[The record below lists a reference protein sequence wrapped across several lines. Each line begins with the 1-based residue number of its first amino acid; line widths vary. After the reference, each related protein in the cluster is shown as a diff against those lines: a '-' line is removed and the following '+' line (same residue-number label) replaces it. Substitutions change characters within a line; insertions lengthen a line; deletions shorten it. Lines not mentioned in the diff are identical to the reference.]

1 VPDSS
6 LRFASQSPQ
15 ETTLSTTLAT
25 QRQSSNGTS
34 HIPAPAPAAAKI
46 ADPGP
51 LGLAAFA
58 ITTFLLSMVNA
69 GFVDEGV
76 RPIVFGMALFMGGLA
91 QLLAGMWEY
100 RTGNTFGAT
109 AFTAYGA
116 FWLSFWAFVQFYA
129 DAIPQGEMG
138 HAVGL
143 YLLAWG
149 GFTAYMTIAS
159 FRVSRAVNVVF
170 LLLTPTFFL
179 LGVGDYAGLGDV
191 VKLGGVLGLVTAA
204 AAAYASAAG
213 VTNATFGRTVLPTR
227 PLS

>member
-1 VPDSS
+1 V
-6 LRFASQSPQ
+6 
-15 ETTLSTTLAT
+15 STTLVKPH
-25 QRQSSNGTS
+25 QPVNGAASTTPPT
-34 HIPAPAPAAAKI
+34 PAPVTVDPATVKI

-69 GFVDEGV
+69 GFVDKAVEPV
-76 RPIVFGMALFMGGLA
+76 VFGVALFMGGLA

-116 FWLSFWAFVQFYA
+116 FWLSFWALVQFYA
-129 DAIPQGEMG
+129 ADIPKDQIGAAI
-138 HAVGL
+138 GL

-159 FRVSRAVNVVF
+159 FRVSRAVNV
-170 LLLTPTFFL
+170 
-179 LGVGDYAGLGDV
+179 
-191 VKLGGVLGLVTAA
+191 
-204 AAAYASAAG
+204 ASAAG

>member
-1 VPDSS
+1 M
-6 LRFASQSPQ
+6 
-15 ETTLSTTLAT
+15 STPLVTERPAT
-25 QRQSSNGTS
+25 NGAARS
-34 HIPAPAPAAAKI
+34 RAPIPAAEPAATGLKI

-69 GFVDEGV
+69 GFVDKGV
-76 RPIVFGMALFMGGLA
+76 EPVVFGMALFMGGLA

-129 DAIPQGEMG
+129 ADVPKDQIGA
-138 HAVGL
+138 AVGL

-170 LLLTPTFFL
+170 LLLTPTFLL
-179 LGVGDYAGLGDV
+179 LGIGNYGGHPDI
-191 VKLGGVLGLVTAA
+191 VKIGGILGLITAA